1 MTPTRKRLL
10 GYGAIGALAVA
21 IAGGAFYF
29 FEGSAQPVATT
40 RTASTSPRNRPAPLP
55 TPELATPT
63 PAQSDKVV
71 RLVGDARRLAAAGDF
86 SGAEAAL
93 TQADGVL
100 PGLPETATAR
110 AEIATM
116 RTPEGQLATQL
127 QRARLA
133 VEHDDKDTAEKALAE
148 AERLSP
154 QTPQIAELRQTLKTM
169 QDKKQRRSNRI
180 AELLTKMREAI
191 ARRDLAAAGG
201 ALNEAERL
209 DIQDPSIRRA
219 RTELARAHE
228 ADKP

>member
-1 MTPTRKRLL
+1 MAPIRKRLL
-10 GYGAIGALAVA
+10 GYGVIGAVCVA
-21 IAGGAFYF
+21 IAGAAAFYF
-29 FEGSAQPVATT
+29 LDAPAKPATP
-40 RTASTSPRNRPAPLP
+40 RTASTSARARPVQLP

-71 RLVGDARRLAAAGDF
+71 RLVGDARRSAAAGDF
-86 SGAEAAL
+86 AGADAAL

-100 PGLPETATAR
+100 PGLPETAKAR
-110 AEIATM
+110 AEIAEL
-116 RTPEGQLATQL
+116 RTPEGQLAMQL

-133 VEHDDKDTAEKALAE
+133 VEHDDKETAEKALAE

-154 QTPQIAELRQTLKTM
+154 QAPQIAELRQTLKTL

-180 AELLTKMREAI
+180 AELLTTMREAI

-209 DIQDPSIRRA
+209 DVQDPAIRRA
-219 RTELARAHE
+219 RTELARAHD